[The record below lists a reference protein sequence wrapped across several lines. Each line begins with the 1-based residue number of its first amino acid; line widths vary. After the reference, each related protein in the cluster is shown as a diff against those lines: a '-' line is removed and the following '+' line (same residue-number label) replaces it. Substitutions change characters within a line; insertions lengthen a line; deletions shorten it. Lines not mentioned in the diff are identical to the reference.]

1 MNSKEENISNQ
12 LTNGSKLQK
21 DKKSSSNMR
30 DKAYNICRN
39 FLSGEWKKISSSDMV
54 FKTVR
59 YVNLEIFL
67 IFQLVKFYHF
77 IMSKRK

>member
-12 LTNGSKLQK
+12 LNNGSKLQK
-21 DKKSSSNMR
+21 DKKNSSNMR

-59 YVNLEIFL
+59 YVHLQIFSY
-67 IFQLVKFYHF
+67 FQILSFYHV
-77 IMSKRK
+77 